1 MQGFNLSKI
10 SRGIFNFFGK
20 TVEKL
25 DEEAKFVRRDSK
37 LTAPLFVETLVLGC
51 LSNPEITLE
60 GMSQFLKERG
70 VSITKQGLDQRF
82 NSQATTLLEN
92 LLAASLK
99 KFKTEKIPVI
109 DLLKPF
115 SAVKIQD
122 SSGISLPESLKE
134 FYMGFGG
141 SSSEAGLKIQVMFDY
156 FEGQIESITV
166 TDGRKNDQSFNDYL
180 SKIQEGALYLQD
192 LGYFKLESLKAM
204 QDAGSY
210 FISRYLNQ
218 TLMQDRKGIKI
229 DLLKL
234 LKKSGKNISRNIRL
248 GKNGNI
254 EVRLVGQRVPREVYL
269 KRIKELNK
277 KAKKNGCRIQPLTRE
292 LAKWSIFVTN
302 IPKNILN
309 DKQVYLVYSLR
320 WQIELFF
327 KLCKSEVGIDK
338 ISSKN
343 PDRVRCEFFAKL
355 ISITMMLYICFPVRW
370 SDAQEISFRKAYKL
384 LRMYIFDFFKAF
396 GSTYKMI
403 KFLEKFIGGLKKIA
417 LKDKGRP
424 KRLATHQK
432 LMKIT
437 GQEVLA

>member
-109 DLLKPF
+109 GLLKPF

>member
-1 MQGFNLSKI
+1 MQGNNLSKI

-37 LTAPLFVETLVLGC
+37 LTAQLFVKTLVLGC

-60 GMSQFLKERG
+60 GMCQFLKEKG

-82 NSQATTLLEN
+82 NSQATILMEN
-92 LLAASLK
+92 LLSNALK

-115 SAVKIQD
+115 SSVKIQD
-122 SSGISLPESLKE
+122 SSAVSLPDSLKE
-134 FYMGFGG
+134 IYMGFGG

-156 FEGQIESITV
+156 LEGQIESITV
-166 TDGRKNDQSFNDYL
+166 TDGRKNDQGFNDYL
-180 SKIQEGALYLQD
+180 SKIEKGALYLQD
-192 LGYFKLESLKAM
+192 LGYFNLESLKTI
-204 QDAGSY
+204 QDSGAY

-218 TLMQDRKGIKI
+218 TLMQDKKGTSI

-234 LKKSGKNISRNIRL
+234 LKKSGSHISKDIRL
-248 GKNGNI
+248 GKNGNVEI
-254 EVRLVGQRVPREVYL
+254 RLVGQRVPKEVYL
-269 KRIKELNK
+269 KRIREINK
-277 KAKKNGCRIQPLTRE
+277 KAKKNGCKTQPLTRE

-302 IPKNILN
+302 VPKSILN

-343 PDRVRCEFFAKL
+343 SNRVRCEFFAKL
-355 ISITMMLYICFPVRW
+355 INITMLLYMCFPVRW
-370 SDAQEISFRKAYKL
+370 SNDQEISFRKAYKL
-384 LRMYIFDFFKAF
+384 LRMYILDFLKAL
-396 GSTYKMI
+396 SSIYNMV
-403 KFLEKFIGGLKKIA
+403 KFLEKFIGSLKKIA

-432 LMKIT
+432 LMKVT
-437 GQEVLA
+437 GQEVLG

>member
-277 KAKKNGCRIQPLTRE
+277 KAKKMDAE
-292 LAKWSIFVTN
+292 
-302 IPKNILN
+302 
-309 DKQVYLVYSLR
+309 YSR
-320 WQIELFF
+320 
-327 KLCKSEVGIDK
+327 
-338 ISSKN
+338 
-343 PDRVRCEFFAKL
+343 
-355 ISITMMLYICFPVRW
+355 
-370 SDAQEISFRKAYKL
+370 
-384 LRMYIFDFFKAF
+384 
-396 GSTYKMI
+396 
-403 KFLEKFIGGLKKIA
+403 
-417 LKDKGRP
+417 
-424 KRLATHQK
+424 
-432 LMKIT
+432 
-437 GQEVLA
+437 